1 MMSAFRE
8 ACAYVFSSR
17 NLSWSSCHTIAWYFF
32 STLFQTKE
40 YYEGTPSAA
49 KSSVRIYD
57 ILRKSLKLNICLEM
71 KRKWPL
77 WNFWEKKK
85 RIWVGVTWKAR
96 RHSFLLQLLKHPLWI
111 KTLGGFLCF
120 MAMIQLSGFKLLL
133 RTNWSWK

>member
-49 KSSVRIYD
+49 KSSIRIYD

-85 RIWVGVTWKAR
+85 GFGWGWLGRPEDTLFCYSCLNIR
-96 RHSFLLQLLKHPLWI
+96 YELRHWEVFFALWPW
-111 KTLGGFLCF
+111 FNSAVSNF
-120 MAMIQLSGFKLLL
+120 Y
-133 RTNWSWK
+133 